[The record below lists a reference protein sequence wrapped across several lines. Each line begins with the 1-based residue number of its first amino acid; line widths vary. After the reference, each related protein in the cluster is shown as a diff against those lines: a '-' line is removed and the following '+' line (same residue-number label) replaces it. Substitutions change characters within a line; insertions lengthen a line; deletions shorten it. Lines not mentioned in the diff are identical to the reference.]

1 MTNKKTAPAEGCCAG
16 GSGSPDLALEMFQDF
31 MGTAMQPGA
40 VDVVTKEL
48 IAVALALAVHC
59 VPCAKIHLK
68 KAKEM
73 GIGDAELEEA
83 ASIATAFAGCRA
95 MMLWNEL
102 KGGAGPSSPDAGS
115 DP

>member
-1 MTNKKTAPAEGCCAG
+1 MSGVDARHAEECCAEG
-16 GSGSPDLALEMFQDF
+16 SGAPDRALGMFQDF
-31 MGTAMQPGA
+31 MGTALRPGA
-40 VDVVTKEL
+40 VDIVTKEL
-48 IAVALALAVHC
+48 IAVALSLAVHC
-59 VPCAKIHLK
+59 VPCAKIHLR

-102 KGGAGPSSPDAGS
+102 KSGS
-115 DP
+115 L

>member
-1 MTNKKTAPAEGCCAG
+1 
-16 GSGSPDLALEMFQDF
+16 